1 MDKDPTQARNWPSL
15 AHQMALAEHH
25 FGPSGEAMIACWLQE
40 EVRRCSD
47 PDFSRLFSDHIA
59 LEGIAQADYNHRLMR
74 SRDGTLLGGIRFY
87 RRNIARP
94 FVEIIAHSFANL
106 ASLRAAVASEW
117 RSFSPTHLR
126 LNVPA
131 HRFPAA
137 DAQLDISIHFASY
150 RELSKAGLPP
160 ISLTPMSDINA
171 AAAVATG
178 VYDQLALENPEL
190 AEAIGPAD
198 ASDLEACHES
208 EGLFAIRPTPAGPL
222 AGLLAVRPATIDWI
236 EGDEVVEELILPE
249 WRGKGLA
256 ASAQQT
262 LGRRRQRR
270 ATVLIG
276 TIDRL
281 NTASRRTALRA
292 GRPERLRKVFL
303 PLERP

>member
-47 PDFSRLFSDHIA
+47 PDFSRLFFDHIA

-126 LNVPA
+126 LNAPA

-208 EGLFAIRPTPAGPL
+208 EGLFAIRATPAGPL